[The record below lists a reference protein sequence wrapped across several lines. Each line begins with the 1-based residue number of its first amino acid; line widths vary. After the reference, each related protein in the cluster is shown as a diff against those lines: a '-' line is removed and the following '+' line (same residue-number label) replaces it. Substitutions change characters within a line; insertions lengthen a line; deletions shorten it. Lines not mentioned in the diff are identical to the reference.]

1 MGIFKVDQSICIE
14 PARGALSQF
23 KPKIIFIIGGCRSGK
38 SRHALELGQ
47 QLSEQDRIFI
57 ATCKPRDEEM
67 QQRVAKHQSERDP
80 SWKTM
85 EVPVQIDKA
94 IDDYS
99 RKTTIL
105 LVDCLTLWISN
116 LLLGDQG
123 FKTIVPY
130 IDLLTHSLR
139 NARGSVILVSNEVGT
154 GIVPEHELSRLFR
167 DAVGFTNQQ
176 IAACSDEVIWMV
188 AGIPV
193 SIKQL
198 PKSP

>member
-1 MGIFKVDQSICIE
+1 MGIFKVDQSIFFE
-14 PARGALSQF
+14 PEGGALSQI
-23 KPKIIFIIGGCRSGK
+23 KSQITFIIGGCRSGK
-38 SRHALELGQ
+38 SRYALELGQ

-85 EVPVQIDKA
+85 EIPLQIDKT
-94 IDDYS
+94 IDDCS
-99 RKTTIL
+99 LKGTIL

-116 LLLGDQG
+116 LLLDNQG
-123 FKTIVPY
+123 FKTIVPH
-130 IDLLTHSLR
+130 IDRLTQSLR
-139 NARGSVILVSNEVGT
+139 NARGAVILVSNEVGT

-176 IAACSDEVIWMV
+176 IAACADEVIWMV

-193 SIKQL
+193 SIKRL
-198 PKSP
+198 PKSS